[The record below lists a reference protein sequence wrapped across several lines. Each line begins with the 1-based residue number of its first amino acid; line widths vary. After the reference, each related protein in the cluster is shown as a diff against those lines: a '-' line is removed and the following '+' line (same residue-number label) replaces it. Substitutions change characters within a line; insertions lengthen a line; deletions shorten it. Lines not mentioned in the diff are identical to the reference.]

1 MVGVLW
7 DVKTLRSCI
16 SKTIYPIAMKFTEA
30 NLMSGRE
37 PKY

>member
-16 SKTIYPIAMKFTEA
+16 SKTVYLIAMKFIDV
-30 NLMSGRE
+30 M
-37 PKY
+37 